1 MRAPLAGWQATT
13 LGNNGFFDGP
23 SLVRQP
29 QTTRRMPLLTLSP
42 AKNAMDGRRVRRVG
56 HLGPGALT
64 THAAEQGT

>member
-42 AKNAMDGRRVRRVG
+42 AKNAMDGRRFAVLATLAR
-56 HLGPGALT
+56 GALT